1 MKTFFHQ
8 GSIHAI
14 FGPAC
19 DDALDQVA
27 RMAGYWNIPIFTA
40 GGFDTSFSDKSIYP
54 TLTRLSFSLDRVS
67 HFIIQIFREN
77 DWHHIALI
85 VDESDPNMMLVR
97 KSLAYMFKVESAEN
111 DYEII
116 LDIEMI
122 DTESKNRTI
131 DYARCLQQAAKRARG
146 KSI

>member
-1 MKTFFHQ
+1 MVKIFQ
-8 GSIHAI
+8 QKGSIHAI

-19 DDALDQVA
+19 DEALDQVA

-40 GGFDTSFSDKSIYP
+40 GGFDASFSDKSIYP

-67 HFIIQIFREN
+67 HFMTQIFREN

-97 KSLAYMFKVESAEN
+97 KSLAFMFKIESAEN
-111 DYEII
+111 GYEIN

-122 DTESKNRTI
+122 DPESKNRTI
-131 DYARCLQQAAKRARG
+131 DYVHCLQQGAKKARG
-146 KSI
+146 